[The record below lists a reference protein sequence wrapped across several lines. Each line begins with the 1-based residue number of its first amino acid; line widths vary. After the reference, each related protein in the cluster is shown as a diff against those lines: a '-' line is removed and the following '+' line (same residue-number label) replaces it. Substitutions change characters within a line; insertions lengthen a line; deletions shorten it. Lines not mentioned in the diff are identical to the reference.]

1 MLLLDLARLD
11 REGSLRVEGQLPPDD
26 PLWEGTGVRLKDPL
40 RVDLKVTESAT
51 GEIVVRGKVEGT
63 LAQECRRCLDPVDVP
78 LREEVTFVF
87 APADLLGGD
96 DDGEIR
102 ILPAGEREVDLAEPV
117 REEVILAAPTW
128 TVCES
133 ECKGLCPH
141 CGTDLNETTCEC
153 GAAEP
158 DPRWDA
164 LRALK
169 NE

>member
-11 REGSLRVEGQLPPDD
+11 REGTLRVEGEIPPDD
-26 PLWEGTGVRLKDPL
+26 PLWKDTGVRQKAPL
-40 RVDLKVTESAT
+40 RVDLQASESAS
-51 GEIVVRGKVEGT
+51 GEVVVRGVVEGT
-63 LAQECRRCLDPVDVP
+63 LANECRRCLDPVDVP
-78 LREEVTFVF
+78 LREEVTFVY
-87 APADLLGGD
+87 APPDVLGGE

-102 ILPAGEREVDLAEPV
+102 VLPPDEVELDLAEPI
-117 REEVILAAPTW
+117 RDEVFLVAPAYTL
-128 TVCES
+128 CDP

-141 CGTDLNETTCEC
+141 CGADLNETTCDC

>member
-11 REGSLRVEGQLPPDD
+11 REGSLRVQGQIPPDD
-26 PLWEGTGVRLKDPL
+26 PLFEGTGVRLGAPL
-40 RVDLKVTESAT
+40 RVDLKATEST
-51 GEIVVRGKVEGT
+51 SGEVVVRGTIEGT

-87 APADLLGGD
+87 SPPDLLGGE

-102 ILPAGEREVDLAEPV
+102 VLPAGELELDLSEPIRDEVV
-117 REEVILAAPTW
+117 LAAPTY
-128 TVCES
+128 TLCDP

-141 CGTDLNETTCEC
+141 CGADLNETTCDC
-153 GAAEP
+153 GATEP

-169 NE
+169 NK